1 MTGDRMTE
9 RGHAYLAAVG
19 QRVRLLRVAR
29 RLSQD
34 AFADAAG
41 VSRVTLGSI
50 ERGEH
55 AAGLLTYVKLAEA
68 LGVALSLLVDLDA
81 DNDVLRLLGNPLKP
95 SP

>member
-1 MTGDRMTE
+1 MTTDHE
-9 RGHAYLAAVG
+9 RAHLATVG
-19 QRVRLLRVAR
+19 QRVRLVAR

-34 AFADAAG
+34 TFADLAG

-68 LGVALSLLVDLDA
+68 LGVGLGLLVGLDA

>member
-1 MTGDRMTE
+1 MTTDPE
-9 RGHAYLAAVG
+9 HDYLAAVG

-34 AFADAAG
+34 AFAELAG

-68 LGVALSLLVDLDA
+68 LGVGLSLLVDLDA
-81 DNDVLRLLGNPLKP
+81 DNDVLRLLGNPLK
-95 SP
+95 SST

>member
-1 MTGDRMTE
+1 MTDRE
-9 RGHAYLAAVG
+9 HAYLAAVG

-34 AFADAAG
+34 TFADLAG

-55 AAGLLTYVKLAEA
+55 AASLLTYVKLADA
-68 LGVALSLLVDLDA
+68 LGIGLSLLVDLDPE
-81 DNDVLRLLGNPLKP
+81 NDVLRLLGNPLKP
-95 SP
+95 ST

>member
-1 MTGDRMTE
+1 VTTDRE
-9 RGHAYLAAVG
+9 HAYVAAVG

-34 AFADAAG
+34 AFADLAG

-55 AAGLLTYVKLAEA
+55 AAGLLTYVKLADA
-68 LGVALSLLVDLDA
+68 LGVGLSFLVDLDT
-81 DNDVLRLLGNPLKP
+81 DTDVLKLLGNPLKP
-95 SP
+95 TT

>member
-1 MTGDRMTE
+1 MTTDRE
-9 RGHAYLAAVG
+9 HAYLAAVG

-34 AFADAAG
+34 TFADLAG

-55 AAGLLTYVKLAEA
+55 AAGLLAYVKLAEA
-68 LGVALSLLVDLDA
+68 LGVGLSLLVDLDA
-81 DNDVLRLLGNPLKP
+81 DNDVLRLLGNRLK
-95 SP
+95 SST